1 MYCEKKLFKQLN
13 VGDVFAFSF
22 DAMNWRYKKVEFDRV
37 QCVKCP
43 AIYNVVGQVD
53 EWKDQEME
61 VFHFLDKIETMIV

>member
-43 AIYNVVGQVD
+43 AIQLKGR
-53 EWKDQEME
+53 
-61 VFHFLDKIETMIV
+61 